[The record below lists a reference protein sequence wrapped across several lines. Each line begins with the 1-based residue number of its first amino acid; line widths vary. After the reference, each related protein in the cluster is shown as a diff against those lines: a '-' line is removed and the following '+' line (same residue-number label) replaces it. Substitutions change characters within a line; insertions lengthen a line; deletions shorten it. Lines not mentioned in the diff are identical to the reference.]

1 MRPVETPARWFGVY
15 PAKVHDVQ
23 DPDKQGRVQ
32 VDLAMTP
39 EGGEERFRVW
49 ARISTMMAG
58 PGRGSW
64 FIPDPGDEVL
74 ISFLGGDPRQ
84 PFVIG
89 SLWNGK
95 DAPPH
100 TMDAK
105 NNVRVLKTRSGHKL
119 ELDDTDG
126 AAKITLTTK
135 SGCELVLD
143 DAGAGTVTLS
153 HPSGSSIEFDGT
165 GNIAITAVA
174 KLSIGA
180 LEVDVQAPYSNFNGV
195 TNHQTMITPAVVGA
209 TYTPGAG
216 NIW

>member
-95 DAPPH
+95 DAPPQ

-165 GNIAITAVA
+165 GNISITAVA